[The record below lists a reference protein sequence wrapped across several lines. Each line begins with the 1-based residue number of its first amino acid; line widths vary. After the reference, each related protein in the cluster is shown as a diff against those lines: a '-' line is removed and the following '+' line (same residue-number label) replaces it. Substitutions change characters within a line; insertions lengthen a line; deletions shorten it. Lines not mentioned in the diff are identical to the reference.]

1 MVRRKDWN
9 DQPDMDVS
17 STMAPLL
24 AIFVLCYVCAAEAAA
39 TKTDIAEARNSE
51 SGRTFGAL
59 LPLSLTLM
67 PLLAPVISKGVF
79 MVLLSGVVYL
89 ALFVGSFFFP
99 ALGGLIGLGPI
110 GLRSF
115 ESEFDSSENS
125 IDRVTRVVRQA
136 IETTEES
143 VTGGTTECRR
153 RLVCELS
160 KAVSDGVPTV
170 EMFDNYF
177 RNRTEDADSYASAWA
192 SGWLQ
197 RDCAR
202 FYKDCDRASMDSLS
216 AIITVLG
223 GPDGYFGSILSRFTN
238 NTAPPTETTGHHSL
252 VVGHDSAHNADNH
265 NTASAFSADGT
276 TFVDDRRTEPCHS
289 CGHRT
294 FPAICLLPNYLR
306 PGVDKDTVF
315 SLKVAATWTPRTAH
329 NFPGDIHIW
338 TR

>member
-170 EMFDNYF
+170 DMFDNYF

-238 NTAPPTETTGHHSL
+238 NTAPPTETPTP
-252 VVGHDSAHNADNH
+252 
-265 NTASAFSADGT
+265 ASWLAT
-276 TFVDDRRTEPCHS
+276 TLRTMQTTTTPPPLFQRTEQPS
-289 CGHRT
+289 WT
-294 FPAICLLPNYLR
+294 
-306 PGVDKDTVF
+306 TVVQN
-315 SLKVAATWTPRTAH
+315 LVTLAATEPFQRYVSSQTTSAPESTRT
-329 NFPGDIHIW
+329 
-338 TR
+338 RSSR